1 MATLI
6 SDQLR
11 WTAEQIVHHL
21 DYGSAVLSG
30 LAPDSRHLSSGGFHC
45 SINDLKAHGNQNDY
59 SNTRADDRG
68 FNPAYGAAYDVSLN
82 KTDMVKA
89 YSRIHAAWLDHSDPR
104 RKYVN
109 AINCWDGTGDA
120 TRLDFDANT
129 AKYASPDHTWHIHGE
144 FHRRYVLDAKAARAV
159 VSIFKGE
166 PKATWISREEAPA
179 PKPPVKET
187 DVNLTDKTGN
197 TAYAGRTVQQFINDD
212 WGIRDYLVGDVA
224 GTKVS
229 QVKPGSPLAKLVGM
243 PAQLDT
249 LGKALLAAIA
259 ASKGV
264 DVDEDAIAA
273 GVLAGLTPEK
283 IAAWIPEGVA
293 QQVVDLLAARLQ
305 A

>member
-6 SDQLR
+6 SEELH
-11 WTAEQIVHHL
+11 WTANQIVHHL
-21 DYGSAVLSG
+21 DYTSAMLSG
-30 LAPDSRHLSSGGFHC
+30 LAPDPRHLERGGFHC
-45 SINDLKAHGNQNDY
+45 SIQDLLAHGNGSDY
-59 SNTRADDRG
+59 SNIRAGDKG
-68 FNPAYGAAYDVSLN
+68 FNPKYGAAFDVSLN

-89 YSRIHAAWLDHSDPR
+89 YGRIHVVWADHSDPR
-104 RKYVN
+104 RRYVN
-109 AINCWDGTGDA
+109 AINCWDGSGDA
-120 TRLDFDANT
+120 TRIDFDAGT

-144 FHRRYVLDAKAARAV
+144 FHRRYVLDLRAARAV

-179 PKPPVKET
+179 PKPPAKGT
-187 DVNLTDKTGN
+187 DVNLTDKIGSQTYPGRTYGQWVNDVADLRGVLRGDPKDTAHAGYN
-197 TAYAGRTVQQFINDD
+197 TAT
-212 WGIRDYLVGDVA
+212 
-224 GTKVS
+224 
-229 QVKPGSPLAKLVGM
+229 PLGKLLAM

-249 LGKALLAAIA
+249 VSKALIAAIA
-259 ASKGV
+259 AKQGV

-293 QQVVDLLAARLQ
+293 QEVVDLLAARLQ